1 MYSGNMI
8 FSDFIFSPDPYL
20 LKAQS
25 TLEDGVFLTNVS
37 GEGEFEGENA
47 FSKYKRLKEI
57 FSAGETAWL
66 RMPMIKPLK
75 AKLVELTLT
84 EDARENMIGY
94 SFRFQEVKE
103 EYSSKNE
110 MSFISVGEQKSVWDI
125 EKDYAADAE
134 RILELNE
141 SISDCYDVHSGE
153 RIRIS

>member
-1 MYSGNMI
+1 
-8 FSDFIFSPDPYL
+8 
-20 LKAQS
+20 
-25 TLEDGVFLTNVS
+25 
-37 GEGEFEGENA
+37 
-47 FSKYKRLKEI
+47 
-57 FSAGETAWL
+57 
-66 RMPMIKPLK
+66 MIKPLK